1 MGDKK
6 KKKKHK
12 RRIVKYGPKDCVSTY
27 RNKRGECIVKTD
39 CADVDEKKFK
49 EYELGLLC
57 VDKEGVPTRHVFGKG
72 SFDPEE
78 KFDTLISCHKCMGL
92 DEIPEKKRKKKAE
105 KEEESEDSEKEE
117 SEDSKKEES
126 EDSEKEE
133 SKDEKD
139 EESKDEKKDKSED

>member
-1 MGDKK
+1 MGEDK

-27 RNKRGECIVKTD
+27 RNKRGECIVKTE

-57 VDKEGVPTRHVFGKG
+57 VDEEGVPTRHVFGKG

-92 DEIPEKKRKKKAE
+92 DEIPEKKHKKKSE
-105 KEEESEDSEKEE
+105 KKEESDDSEKEE
-117 SEDSKKEES
+117 SDDSKKEES
-126 EDSEKEE
+126 EDSEKEDGDE
-133 SKDEKD
+133 SEDKKKE
-139 EESKDEKKDKSED
+139 EESDPEEEG